1 MAVER
6 QREYALP
13 KDIAPDECTIGRV
26 AGLEFEH
33 SDIRYHGDLTS
44 YRAVRIFRVSDHDP
58 DVDVVDVG
66 GDTSPRSLHLG
77 PADGTCVDFLCEGFC
92 NARAACAGIDERR
105 IHGDDIGIGRRL
117 PRDESHLPD
126 EAGIP
131 VKLT

>member
-13 KDIAPDECTIGRV
+13 KDVAPDECTIGRV

-33 SDIRYHGDLTS
+33 SDIRYHGN
-44 YRAVRIFRVSDHDP
+44 Y
-58 DVDVVDVG
+58 
-66 GDTSPRSLHLG
+66 
-77 PADGTCVDFLCEGFC
+77 
-92 NARAACAGIDERR
+92 
-105 IHGDDIGIGRRL
+105 IGIGRRL
-117 PRDESHLPD
+117 PRDESNLPD